1 MNTTHIPLSVLDL
14 APITEDNSLAEAIA
28 NSVRLA
34 QAAEV
39 AGYKRF
45 WMAEHHNM
53 VDIASAATA
62 VLLSHIGA
70 KTEKIRIGSG
80 GIMLPN
86 HAPIIVAEQFGTLE
100 TLYPGRVD
108 LGLGRAPGTDYE
120 TLQALRRESRTKG
133 LDFPEMLDELQYYL
147 SDPRPGQRIT
157 AVPGA
162 GLNIPLWLLGSST
175 FSAQLA
181 AEKGLPLVFASHF
194 APDAMLA
201 AIDIYRAGFRPSETL
216 GKPYVMICVNVVAA
230 PTQEEAD
237 HLATTELQ
245 KFLNLGRGVEK
256 KLPKPARDTDALW
269 HPAEAQRVLTQLRES
284 VWGKPEVVRDGLRD
298 LVRRTGADEIMV
310 NSWQGTRLC
319 RSSEIMLSILPE
331 RQKDHLPKI
340 MTRKSL
346 TKRGRG

>member
-1 MNTTHIPLSVLDL
+1 MNTTNIPLSLLDL
-14 APITEDNSLAEAIA
+14 APVTEGHSLTDAIT

-34 QAAEV
+34 QAAEA
-39 AGYKRF
+39 AGYQRF

-70 KTEKIRIGSG
+70 KTRKIRIGAG

-86 HAPIIVAEQFGTLE
+86 HAPLVVAEQFGTLE

-120 TLQALRRESRTKG
+120 TLQALRRESRAKG
-133 LDFPEMLDELQYYL
+133 LAFPEMLNELQYYL
-147 SDPRPGQRIT
+147 SVPRPGQRIM

-162 GLNIPLWLLGSST
+162 GLHIPLWLLGSST

-201 AIDIYRAGFRPSETL
+201 AVDTYRSGFMPSETL
-216 GKPYVMICVNVVAA
+216 EQPYVMLCVNVVAA
-230 PTQEEAD
+230 ETQQQAD

-245 KFLNLGRGVEK
+245 KFLNLGRGIEK
-256 KLPKPARDTDALW
+256 KLPKPTSAMDSLW
-269 HPAEAQRVLTQLRES
+269 HPAEARRVLNQLRES
-284 VWGKPEVVRDGLRD
+284 VWGNAEVVRAGLND

-310 NSWQGTRLC
+310 NSWIHDAEARI
-319 RSSEIMLSILPE
+319 RSHQIIA
-331 RQKDHLPKI
+331 DCWYN
-340 MTRKSL
+340 
-346 TKRGRG
+346 

>member
-1 MNTTHIPLSVLDL
+1 MINRTNIPLSLLDL
-14 APITEDNSLAEAIA
+14 APIAEDRSLADAIA
-28 NSVRLA
+28 DSVRLA
-34 QAAEV
+34 QAAEA

-70 KTEKIRIGSG
+70 KTDKIRIGSG

-86 HAPIIVAEQFGTLE
+86 HAPLVVAEQFGTLE

-147 SDPRPGQRIT
+147 SPPRPGQRIT

-175 FSAQLA
+175 FSARLA

-201 AIDIYRAGFRPSETL
+201 AIDTYRAGFRPSETL
-216 GKPYVMICVNVVAA
+216 EKPYVMVCVNVVAA
-230 PTQEEAD
+230 ETRQEAD
-237 HLATTELQ
+237 YLATTELQ
-245 KFLNLGRGVEK
+245 KFLNLGRGIDK
-256 KLPKPARDTDALW
+256 KLPKPVKDMDTLW

-284 VWGKPEVVRDGLRD
+284 VWGKPEVVRDGLQD

-310 NSWQGTRLC
+310 NSWIHDPQVRI
-319 RSSEIMLSILPE
+319 RSHQIVADCWYS
-331 RQKDHLPKI
+331 
-340 MTRKSL
+340 
-346 TKRGRG
+346 